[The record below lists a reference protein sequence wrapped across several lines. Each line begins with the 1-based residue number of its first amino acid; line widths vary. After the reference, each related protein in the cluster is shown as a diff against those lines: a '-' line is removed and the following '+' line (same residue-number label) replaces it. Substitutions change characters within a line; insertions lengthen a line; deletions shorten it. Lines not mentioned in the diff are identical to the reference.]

1 MIGVYNILEL
11 TLSFL
16 VLITV
21 NEKGLVCL
29 WCWTKLSI
37 YLSETGNRMMIG
49 FLFKHALPAYLKIIF
64 NLLIW
69 LSGFV
74 FLSMVMYRKTKKF
87 ETV

>member
-1 MIGVYNILEL
+1 MIGLYNVIEL

-21 NEKGLVCL
+21 NHKGLVCL
-29 WCWTKLSI
+29 WCWTKMSI

-49 FLFKHALPAYLKIIF
+49 FLFKKAIPFYLKIIF
-64 NLLIW
+64 NLSIW

-74 FLSMVMYRKTKKF
+74 FFSMVTYRISKKF
-87 ETV
+87 